1 MIYIIGNTL
10 FGYPK
15 MTEIQF
21 DYFKSFFIPYLKK
34 VYREGD
40 VLVHTGN
47 IFYNKQSVNFK
58 VLKDTFEIFDE
69 LSTFIQ
75 IFVLR
80 GSNDEFSIDLIARNK
95 NIKIIKETK
104 KVKNI
109 MFIPEGEFLMPDNDT
124 EYLFY
129 HTPLKELSGIKR
141 SFNGFHSNEK
151 GNDINISIGS
161 PYQLNKDFSL
171 IEHGLYEFSL
181 KQNELRLIS
190 NNYSPKFKEIY
201 IDDISELP
209 TISQDNKD
217 FIDLIVTSKAVEK
230 IENKNKLD
238 IFVNN
243 NNISNVYFTDDTILP
258 DEDIVIKN
266 NDIRDILTENAK
278 SEIKDNLNEV
288 FSIYDNTRK

>member
-15 MTEIQF
+15 MADIQT
-21 DYFKSFFIPYLKK
+21 DYFKNWLTPYLKK
-34 VYREGD
+34 VYRDGD

-58 VLKDTFEIFDE
+58 VLKDTFEILDE

-75 IFVLR
+75 IFVLK

-129 HTPLKELSGIKR
+129 HTSLKEFSGLKR
-141 SFNGFHSNEK
+141 SFNGFYNNEK
-151 GNDINISIGS
+151 GNEINICVGS
-161 PYQLNKDFSL
+161 PYQLNKDFTL
-171 IEHGLYEFSL
+171 TEHGLYEFSL
-181 KQNELRLIS
+181 KQNELRLIT

-209 TISQDNKD
+209 TISKNNKD
-217 FIDLIVTSKAVEK
+217 FIDLVVNSKVVEK
-230 IENKNKLD
+230 TENKNKLD

-243 NNISNVYFTDDTILP
+243 NNIDNVYFTDGDIQP
-258 DEDIVIKN
+258 EEDIVIN
-266 NDIRDILTENAK
+266 NNEIRDILNENAK
-278 SEIKDNLNEV
+278 NDIKDNLKEI